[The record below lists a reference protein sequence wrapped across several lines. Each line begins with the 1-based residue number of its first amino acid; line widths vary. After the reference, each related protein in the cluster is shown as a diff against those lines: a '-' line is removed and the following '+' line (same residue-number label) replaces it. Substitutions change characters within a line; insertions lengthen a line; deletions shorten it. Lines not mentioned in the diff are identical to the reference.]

1 MRKFVEIPL
10 EVLER
15 LVEGKCVEGSLRRD
29 EWTGKVT
36 FRAYQ
41 RQPRE
46 RHERVVCQLENGWLK
61 ESPQR
66 YKFYNSVR
74 KDLGRRIVDVV
85 MHREL
90 NTAME
95 ELEIDM
101 EALVLIKEVGAYSER
116 QYQRQDGT
124 TEYFKS
130 RGVVLKHGGDEVY
143 GELTGEYAS
152 KQRDTQFFE
161 NQPYVVKG
169 FWKHRTWQDQ
179 NGQTRHENA
188 LYITDLQSL

>member
-10 EVLER
+10 EVMER

-41 RQPRE
+41 RQPRQ

-66 YKFYNSVR
+66 YKFYTSA
-74 KDLGRRIVDVV
+74 KKTLGRRLVDVV

-90 NTAME
+90 KQAMSV
-95 ELEIDM
+95 LEIEEIMDN
-101 EALVLIKEVGAYSER
+101 V
-116 QYQRQDGT
+116 
-124 TEYFKS
+124 
-130 RGVVLKHGGDEVY
+130 
-143 GELTGEYAS
+143 
-152 KQRDTQFFE
+152 
-161 NQPYVVKG
+161 
-169 FWKHRTWQDQ
+169 
-179 NGQTRHENA
+179 
-188 LYITDLQSL
+188 